1 MIGSFSSV
9 VNGEI
14 KNVHTKKDG
23 ILAVLYTPYEL
34 AFAMGRN
41 KVFAKHFIDRKRT
54 NLLAEQKKY
63 ANNISAVSNIDE
75 RVFRLQNHDIYSLD
89 SNFWFTGICHTKY
102 RDKLD
107 LILQHID
114 FRH

>member
-14 KNVHTKKDG
+14 KNVHTKKDW
-23 ILAVLYTPYEL
+23 ILAILYTPCEL
-34 AFAMGRN
+34 AFAMGHN
-41 KVFAKHFIDRKRT
+41 EVFEKQFQDGKRI

-63 ANNISAVSNIDE
+63 SNNVSTVSQKDE

-89 SNFWFTGICHTKY
+89 SNWWFTGIGHMDY
-102 RDKLD
+102 RNKLD

-114 FRH
+114 FRL